1 MQRVGLHQHP
11 FKFNCLQQPAQGLD
25 LATGIGGVGGLGNRH
40 TQRLGIEAHLSDE
53 TRCAGV
59 VLSDRAPQRLAVTHK
74 GVELFIHTQLGRHP
88 VAQQGFKTSH
98 IQLGQQQP
106 EGGIRG
112 RLSEIGAQQFVERLP
127 VAFGKSLHAHQRA
140 LAAQDRED
148 RHQQH
153 PPLRKA
159 NAAAHPAIRQRL
171 EKTDQIAC
179 SSWRGGGLGGQGSGA
194 VPAQNTVG
202 AGPRPA
208 LLGQTSKSLLKN
220 PAISAKMGQLPS

>member
-1 MQRVGLHQHP
+1 MSFSAIEPRSVLPSHTRVSSSSFTPSWAAIQSRSRVS
-11 FKFNCLQQPAQGLD
+11 KPATSSWASSSRKVESEGD
-25 LATGIGGVGGLGNRH
+25 FPKSVPSSS
-40 TQRLGIEAHLSDE
+40 LS
-53 TRCAGV
+53 
-59 VLSDRAPQRLAVTHK
+59 
-74 GVELFIHTQLGRHP
+74 
-88 VAQQGFKTSH
+88 
-98 IQLGQQQP
+98 
-106 EGGIRG
+106 
-112 RLSEIGAQQFVERLP
+112 ERLP

-220 PAISAKMGQLPS
+220 PAISAKMGQLPSPDARSPGAQRLPVLLRVDRGADSAQSSAAADPETGGSGP